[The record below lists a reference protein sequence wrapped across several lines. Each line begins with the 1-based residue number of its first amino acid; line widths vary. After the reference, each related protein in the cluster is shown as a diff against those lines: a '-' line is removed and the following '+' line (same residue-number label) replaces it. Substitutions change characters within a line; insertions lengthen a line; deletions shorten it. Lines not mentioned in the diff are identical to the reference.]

1 MQLPKSHT
9 PHKVTKKTE
18 FIKYVNESTSQQVN
32 KTTSQQVN
40 ESTRQRVN
48 GSTRNRIIEI
58 SRFRDFERA
67 EAIVL
72 TSLTS

>member
-32 KTTSQQVN
+32 KKLN
-40 ESTRQRVN
+40 F
-48 GSTRNRIIEI
+48 RIFEI
-58 SRFRDFERA
+58 SRA
-67 EAIVL
+67 EAAIVL

>member
-40 ESTRQRVN
+40 ESTSQRV
-48 GSTRNRIIEI
+48 GVR
-58 SRFRDFERA
+58 
-67 EAIVL
+67 
-72 TSLTS
+72 

>member
-18 FIKYVNESTSQQVN
+18 FIKQVNESTSQHVN
-32 KTTSQQVN
+32 KILIL
-40 ESTRQRVN
+40 
-48 GSTRNRIIEI
+48 RIID
-58 SRFRDFERA
+58 SSGFRDFGEGDGV
-67 EAIVL
+67 VL

>member
-32 KTTSQQVN
+32 K
-40 ESTRQRVN
+40 STRF
-48 GSTRNRIIEI
+48 
-58 SRFRDFERA
+58 FRGMSDESDWSDER
-67 EAIVL
+67 
-72 TSLTS
+72 TPY

>member
-18 FIKYVNESTSQQVN
+18 FKKYVNESTSQQVN
-32 KTTSQQVN
+32 KILIL
-40 ESTRQRVN
+40 
-48 GSTRNRIIEI
+48 RIIEL
-58 SRFRDFERA
+58 SGFRDFGEGDGV
-67 EAIVL
+67 VL